1 MIETLN
7 DDSQILLLYLA
18 DELPEPDRLQ
28 TERRLAGEPALAEEL
43 EQLRSIYGQIGARLQ
58 EADELAGVPVNV
70 NAMARSI
77 GRQMRQRLAE
87 PRPVVPAETRPATGR
102 VRPWLLPSAVA
113 AAILVG
119 SAVWILRSGT
129 FESHQQVAVRSG
141 PTTTTTH
148 PINGMP
154 TGSAGDE
161 NLALFQDSFTPP
173 SRDIADVLNSSAS
186 QKDLSMQDD
195 VSPYLLKV
203 GTIQE

>member
-1 MIETLN
+1 VLETLN

-18 DELPEPDRLQ
+18 DELPESDRLQ
-28 TERRLAGEPALAEEL
+28 TERRLASEPALAEEL

-58 EADELAGVPVNV
+58 EADELSVPVNV
-70 NAMARSI
+70 SAMAQSI

-87 PRPVVPAETRPATGR
+87 PRPVVPAQNRPATGR
-102 VRPWLLPSAVA
+102 VRPWLIPSAVA

-129 FESHQQVAVRSG
+129 FESHQQVAVRG

-148 PINGMP
+148 PANGMP
-154 TGSAGDE
+154 TGPAGDE
-161 NLALFQDSFTPP
+161 KNLALFQDSFTPP